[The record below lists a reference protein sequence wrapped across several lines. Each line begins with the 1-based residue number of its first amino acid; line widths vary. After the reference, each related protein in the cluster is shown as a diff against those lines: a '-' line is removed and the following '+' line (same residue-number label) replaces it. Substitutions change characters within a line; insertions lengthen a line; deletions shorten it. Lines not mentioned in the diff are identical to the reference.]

1 MNSNRNYTAYNA
13 NANVTLIGKELGV
26 NSVTF
31 NTINLN
37 ADSTL
42 TANDGEKIYNILK
55 GSFFVDPGYNDNGP
69 PFGFAST
76 DYLFQFPIIAEGSSN
91 TTQTQGACL
100 LLKLVISDFSGN
112 NLQTNSEIT
121 KSQLYNITAISPYD
135 TTTPPEYQFEIDTTT
150 TDTNDQYN
158 TTSPIDA
165 PFLNMENILEWDNI
179 NKRFLF
185 KLSFNENITKHL
197 IRGIYTI
204 I

>member
-13 NANVTLIGKELGV
+13 SANVTLIGKELEV

-42 TANDGEKIYNILK
+42 TANDGEKIYNVLK
-55 GSFFVDPGYNDNGP
+55 GSFFVDPGYNDTGP
-69 PFGFAST
+69 SFGFAST
-76 DYLFQFPIIAEGSSN
+76 NYLFQFPIIAEGSSN

-112 NLQTNSEIT
+112 NLQTNNEIT

-158 TTSPIDA
+158 TTSTIDA